1 MLYFALAFV
10 LQIRYNDSNGIV
22 AQLVRALPCH
32 GRGREF
38 ESRRFRHFS
47 ISHRGVAQL
56 VAHTVW
62 DREVAGSSPVAPT
75 TVYIDVILVNLTP
88 VKWAIF
94 VNAPER
100 EFLNNS
106 CSICLLPS
114 PITYIQL
121 YGFMSIIL
129 AVIDLV
135 DFCAAR
141 RCVL

>member
-1 MLYFALAFV
+1 MLYFTLAFV
-10 LQIRYNDSNGIV
+10 LQISYNDSNGIV

-75 TVYIDVILVNLTP
+75 TVEINEFLMYLTP
-88 VKWAIF
+88 VKRAF
-94 VNAPER
+94 
-100 EFLNNS
+100 FLLYTQ
-106 CSICLLPS
+106 IWHFKKYVYR
-114 PITYIQL
+114 YIAL
-121 YGFMSIIL
+121 I
-129 AVIDLV
+129 
-135 DFCAAR
+135 
-141 RCVL
+141 